1 MADETPYITVPL
13 TTDPAQLRDD
23 AIAELQA
30 LVPGWNPDAG
40 DLARWIIEASAL
52 AAAEAREVASQLP
65 ALAFGAWGEDLLGLP
80 PVQATAATVPS
91 TWTAVDTA
99 GYTIPAGTTV
109 GIRTAGDELVAFRV
123 TAAVTIPAASSATLA
138 GEVILQAVEPG
149 EAANGITG
157 TVELIDA
164 LAGIQSVALVGT
176 PAGGADDEDADTYL
190 ARLRGEL
197 QTLSRTPIL
206 PRDFEI
212 QARSVPGVARAV
224 AVDMHDPAQPI
235 VLDTDT
241 FDATIEGWVA
251 TALTGWHTAADTGV
265 TRVTTAPKAGAGHA
279 LIDVTGGGQGGHAPY
294 SPGAGFDAGETYQ
307 AELWVRLASG
317 TGNVDLLFG
326 ATTTDR
332 ASVTLAATA
341 TYQKVTVTWTALAD
355 AATGYVAAV
364 PAGNTDV
371 YVDEVRV
378 LAPNYAVERAVT
390 VILADDAGQPC
401 TSGTKTAADALL
413 QARRET
419 SFIVAIADP
428 KYRAIDVTFTA
439 VALDGYTIADV
450 EAAAE
455 AAVTEY
461 LNPAGWGVQVDQQD
475 PSWAAQTH
483 VRHLEVAQV
492 INATPGVHYITALT
506 LNGAGADILL
516 PRPGGLP
523 TAGTI
528 TGTITAP

>member
-1 MADETPYITVPL
+1 MADETPYITVPI
-13 TTDPAQLRDD
+13 TTDPGQLRDD

-40 DLARWIIEASAL
+40 DLVRWLIEAAAL
-52 AAAEAREVASQLP
+52 TASEAREVAAQVPALIFSAWGADLIGLP
-65 ALAFGAWGEDLLGLP
+65 AIEAAS
-80 PVQATAATVPS
+80 ATVPS

-123 TAAVTIPAASSATLA
+123 AAAVVIPPASSSTAA
-138 GEVILQAVEPG
+138 GEVLLQAVEPG

-164 LAGIQSVALVGT
+164 LAGIQSVALAGT
-176 PAGGADDEDADTYL
+176 PSGGADDEGGEDYL
-190 ARLRGEL
+190 SRLRGEL

-212 QARSVPGVARAV
+212 QARSVPGVERAV
-224 AVDMHDPAQPI
+224 AIDLHDPAQPI

-251 TALTGWHTAADTGV
+251 TALTGWHTAAGTGV
-265 TRVTTAPKAGAGHA
+265 SRVTTAPHAGAGHA
-279 LIDVTGGGQGGHAPY
+279 LIDVTAGGQGGHAPY

-317 TGNVDLLFG
+317 AGNVDLLFG

-332 ASVTLAATA
+332 ASVTLAATTA
-341 TYQKVTVTWTALAD
+341 YQKVTVAWTCGAD
-355 AATGYVAAV
+355 AATAYVAAV

-390 VILADDAGQPC
+390 VIVVDEAGQPC
-401 TSGTKTAADALL
+401 SSLVKNTVDALL

-419 SFIVAIADP
+419 NFVVAVTDP
-428 KYRAIDVTFTA
+428 RYRAVDVTFTA
-439 VALDGYTIADV
+439 RRLDGYDSADV

-455 AAVTEY
+455 AAVAEY
-461 LNPAGWGVQVDQQD
+461 LSPAAWGVQGDQQE

-483 VRHLEVAQV
+483 VRVNELIAVIDRVA
-492 INATPGVHYITALT
+492 GVHYVSALT
-506 LNGAGADILL
+506 VNGGSADVLL